1 MSFLKINYFT
11 HTHTHKYIL
20 YIHNIYM
27 KRERN
32 VVHLFC
38 ETHNSIH
45 SNDDYDQM
53 KTFGIVA
60 LFLFLCNKF
69 ECCGINLND
78 MEKMRVLRLTLVETH
93 LEMFPKSTTM
103 LEFEEEKKNSVW
115 VNEISHRC
123 MVGLNYI

>member
-1 MSFLKINYFT
+1 
-11 HTHTHKYIL
+11 
-20 YIHNIYM
+20 M

-38 ETHNSIH
+38 EMHNSIH

-53 KTFGIVA
+53 KTFRIVA

-78 MEKMRVLRLTLVETH
+78 MEKMQVLRLTLVETH

-103 LEFEEEKKNSVW
+103 LEFEEEKKFCLGERDLASLHGW
-115 VNEISHRC
+115 TELHLDMSHRANTERKC
-123 MVGLNYI
+123 HFAIMLH